1 MAGSRCWPN
10 ARLGYSRYNASK
22 EIILL
27 AVLLSETD
35 GVFIQ
40 HSELPIP
47 ALAFGAIAMSVFI
60 LLAFV
65 VYSYRD
71 VANRHDHKNS
81 SSQGH

>member
-1 MAGSRCWPN
+1 
-10 ARLGYSRYNASK
+10 
-22 EIILL
+22 LL
-27 AVLLSETD
+27 AVLLAETD

-47 ALAFGAIAMSVFI
+47 ALAYGVIAISSFI
-60 LLAFV
+60 VLAFIV
-65 VYSYRD
+65 FSYRD

>member
-1 MAGSRCWPN
+1 
-10 ARLGYSRYNASK
+10 
-22 EIILL
+22 LL

-35 GVFIQ
+35 GTFIQ

-47 ALAFGAIAMSVFI
+47 PIAFGIIAMSVFI
-60 LLAFV
+60 VLGFV

-81 SSQGH
+81 RSQGH

>member
-1 MAGSRCWPN
+1 MAGSRCRPN
-10 ARLGYSRYNASK
+10 ARLGYSRYNTSK
-22 EIILL
+22 ETILL

-47 ALAFGAIAMSVFI
+47 AVAFGVIAMSVF
-60 LLAFV
+60 LVLAFV
-65 VYSYRD
+65 VFSYRD

-81 SSQGH
+81 NSQGH

>member
-1 MAGSRCWPN
+1 MF
-10 ARLGYSRYNASK
+10 RLLTEA
-22 EIILL
+22 
-27 AVLLSETD
+27 TD
-35 GVFIQ
+35 GPFIQ

-47 ALAFGAIAMSVFI
+47 AVMFGLIAMSIFI

-65 VYSYRD
+65 TFSYRD

>member
-1 MAGSRCWPN
+1 MF
-10 ARLGYSRYNASK
+10 RLLTDA
-22 EIILL
+22 
-27 AVLLSETD
+27 TD
-35 GVFIQ
+35 GPFIQ

-47 ALAFGAIAMSVFI
+47 AVMFGLIAMSIFI

-65 VYSYRD
+65 TFSYRD

>member
-1 MAGSRCWPN
+1 M
-10 ARLGYSRYNASK
+10 
-22 EIILL
+22 L

-35 GVFIQ
+35 GVYIQ

-47 ALAFGAIAMSVFI
+47 ALAFGAIAMGVFV

-65 VYSYRD
+65 VFSYRD
-71 VANRHDHKNS
+71 VANRHNHKNS

>member
-1 MAGSRCWPN
+1 MAGQRCRPN
-10 ARLGYSRYNASK
+10 AGLGYSRYNTSK
-22 EIILL
+22 EYILL

-47 ALAFGAIAMSVFI
+47 ALAYGIIAMGAFI
-60 LLAFV
+60 VLALV

>member
-1 MAGSRCWPN
+1 
-10 ARLGYSRYNASK
+10 
-22 EIILL
+22 LL

-35 GVFIQ
+35 GVYIQ

-47 ALAFGAIAMSVFI
+47 ALAFGAIAMGVFA

-65 VYSYRD
+65 VFSYRD

>member
-1 MAGSRCWPN
+1 M
-10 ARLGYSRYNASK
+10 
-22 EIILL
+22 LL

-35 GVFIQ
+35 GPFIQ
-40 HSELPIP
+40 HSELPLP
-47 ALAFGAIAMSVFI
+47 PLVFGIIAMSVFV

-65 VYSYRD
+65 VFSYRD